1 MAEERSFLQKL
12 LKPTE
17 EEKRNIIEQIEEG
30 RKYARILDEEGFRSL
45 VTRIAEQEA
54 LDQGQTEEEVL
65 QNRQKVDQF
74 LKTNKSII
82 NKFIPSNKEDEI
94 ESNKSFFGSAKAAEP
109 DEIPEIKKSKQR
121 SVGIQPDEFNEV
133 STGESVANAIVS
145 GAIKIP
151 QGFVNFE
158 L

>member
-1 MAEERSFLQKL
+1 VAEERSFLQKL

-65 QNRQKVDQF
+65 ENRKKVDQF

-82 NKFIPSNKEDEI
+82 NKFIPSGKEDEI

-109 DEIPEIKKSKQR
+109 DEIPEIKNTTQRKLRAKLRRSKSIPEANIYSMLIMKHELEE
-121 SVGIQPDEFNEV
+121 S
-133 STGESVANAIVS
+133 GE
-145 GAIKIP
+145 
-151 QGFVNFE
+151 